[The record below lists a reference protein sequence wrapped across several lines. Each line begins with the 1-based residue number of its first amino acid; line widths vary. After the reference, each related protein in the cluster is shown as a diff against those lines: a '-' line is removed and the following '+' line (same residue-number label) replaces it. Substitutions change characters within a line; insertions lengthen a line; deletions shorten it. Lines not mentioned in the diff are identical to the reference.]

1 MPFTT
6 LAGLRIKA
14 PTRGTRNWDAV
25 VLTDTWTPISQHQH
39 TGDPDG
45 LQIPTGGIADNA
57 ITGAKIRLSNEEYLR
72 SRNAADDGDINIVRV
87 NSSDVVELGVTSM
100 DVQVAGQLL
109 LPTEVTTTAGAIRYN
124 SATKKY
130 LGNDGTSEI
139 SIGGDDSWTM
149 SDGGSG
155 QITFN
160 SGSRTVNGIVKDLS
174 SDVTTNATVVAIT
187 DDTLTVVDA
196 SNGFLYEASDTIR
209 IFTFYDIVD
218 GEFSAIGNSAS
229 DTKWDYRNGD
239 ASFNIN
245 LSRYVPVGYVDVTAS
260 GSPGTVSVVITNFPV
275 QSWTTFNN
283 TAAAGPWATDS
294 WTATLTNGTNLSVTR
309 RRFRRVGNAVEFQLL
324 IDASG
329 AGAGGTLE
337 VALPVDPTAAG
348 KTNFDIVGSGI
359 FDDTSTGLKGVSV
372 QLTASNTITFSE
384 DEAEEG
390 ALEGADLNTGDSINV
405 FGQYEID
412 AAEGYSPISVAFPDV
427 SDLQDVKYLSADLDS
442 TDNGIITDF
451 SSSTLVVGRTYR
463 VKGNLR
469 NVATGNDTAVSFT
482 IYNESTASGTV
493 VGFASGFTQVSG
505 NINTISFETP
515 VFTADDANVVIEMS
529 SLTAGNLI
537 EGNGTPEESYVII
550 EEVPQSGIGVL
561 IDRGTGRLWVEDGNG
576 HGSTNTVIRRF
587 TTTTLSTSLDVA
599 YADSATLGAT
609 FTILNSGAYS
619 VSYGDRINAGSGDYG
634 ISVNSTQLTTSIAGI
649 SDVDRFGY
657 AENTGS
663 GSNDGGVTWVG
674 KLVAGDVVRAHTDGN
689 MDSTNLHSYFKIE
702 RIL

>member
-124 SATKKY
+124 STTKKY

-139 SIGGDDSWTM
+139 SIGGEGGDASWTM
-149 SDGGSG
+149 IDSGSG

-160 SGSRTVNGIVKDLS
+160 SGSRTVNEIVKDLS

-239 ASFNIN
+239 ASFNIV

-275 QSWTTFNN
+275 QSWTTV
-283 TAAAGPWATDS
+283 AVDGHPGI
-294 WTATLTNGTNLSVTR
+294 LTYYNVTTVNLS
-309 RRFRRVGNAVEFQLL
+309 
-324 IDASG
+324 
-329 AGAGGTLE
+329 
-337 VALPVDPTAAG
+337 
-348 KTNFDIVGSGI
+348 
-359 FDDTSTGLKGVSV
+359 
-372 QLTASNTITFSE
+372 
-384 DEAEEG
+384 
-390 ALEGADLNTGDSINV
+390 
-405 FGQYEID
+405 
-412 AAEGYSPISVAFPDV
+412 
-427 SDLQDVKYLSADLDS
+427 
-442 TDNGIITDF
+442 
-451 SSSTLVVGRTYR
+451 
-463 VKGNLR
+463 
-469 NVATGNDTAVSFT
+469 
-482 IYNESTASGTV
+482 
-493 VGFASGFTQVSG
+493 
-505 NINTISFETP
+505 
-515 VFTADDANVVIEMS
+515 
-529 SLTAGNLI
+529 
-537 EGNGTPEESYVII
+537 
-550 EEVPQSGIGVL
+550 
-561 IDRGTGRLWVEDGNG
+561 
-576 HGSTNTVIRRF
+576 
-587 TTTTLSTSLDVA
+587 
-599 YADSATLGAT
+599 
-609 FTILNSGAYS
+609 
-619 VSYGDRINAGSGDYG
+619 GSGDFTSG
-634 ISVNSTQLTTSIAGI
+634 TLKVERINDTVTITSLTTPTFPSDSEPASAINLIPTWARPSSTKTNVTVFSGARIWMLRVNTNGSIAYEVRTWAGALSNTTTDAGNVTAI
-649 SDVDRFGY
+649 SYSV
-657 AENTGS
+657 ETP
-663 GSNDGGVTWVG
+663 
-674 KLVAGDVVRAHTDGN
+674 
-689 MDSTNLHSYFKIE
+689 
-702 RIL
+702 